1 MDGEDDDFYGD
12 RIPNRAIMIVDPSGG
27 YIGCEACA
35 RTYAKNSHRTSLS
48 RPPSERR
55 RTAHTMR
62 FGLFHCILWLFM
74 CTNAVVVYSA
84 TQSVSKTFVTTLTV
98 SIVLQLTYFGYILLL
113 LFSQASPFDGA
124 VQRSGDG

>member
-1 MDGEDDDFYGD
+1 
-12 RIPNRAIMIVDPSGG
+12 
-27 YIGCEACA
+27 
-35 RTYAKNSHRTSLS
+35 
-48 RPPSERR
+48 
-55 RTAHTMR
+55 
-62 FGLFHCILWLFM
+62 M

-113 LFSQASPFDGA
+113 LFSQASPFGA